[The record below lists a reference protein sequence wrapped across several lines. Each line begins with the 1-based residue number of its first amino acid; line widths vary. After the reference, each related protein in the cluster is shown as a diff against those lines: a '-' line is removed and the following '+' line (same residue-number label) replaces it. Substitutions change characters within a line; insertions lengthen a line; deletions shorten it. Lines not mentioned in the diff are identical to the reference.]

1 MIYIVGFLAQ
11 LLFSARLLLQWIMS
25 EKAKKVVSPSIF
37 WKLSLLG
44 AYLLFIYGWL
54 RDDFAIILGQLISY
68 YIYIWNLNKK
78 ESWQKLPA
86 LIRYILALTP
96 VVAVLF
102 MLKDARG
109 FVEQF
114 FLNENIPLW
123 LLLFGSMGQIIF
135 TLRFVYQWVYSMK
148 KNESLLPLGFWLI
161 SLTGSLIIVAYAL
174 YRRPCFDFRTVNG
187 TGRILPEH
195 LFASKGKRIKRNGN
209 LCTYSVLPEQMYL
222 LRFLLGGFG
231 AL

>member
-114 FLNENIPLW
+114 FLNEKIPLW

-174 YRRPCFDFRTVNG
+174 YRRDPVLILG
-187 TGRILPEH
+187 QSTGLVVYC
-195 LFASKGKRIKRNGN
+195 RNI
-209 LCTYSVLPEQMYL
+209 YL
-222 LRFLLGGFG
+222 LRRERG
-231 AL
+231 